1 MEEAAEEAVE
11 EEAEAGWWR
20 LDADRRSAQAVAA
33 DAVRQTGTRKAYP
46 TAAHG
51 ESHLAGARSHH
62 SGAAI
67 ACAQTRQTP
76 GKVGKARC
84 VWVRF

>member
-1 MEEAAEEAVE
+1 ME

-51 ESHLAGARSHH
+51 ESQPAGARSHH

-67 ACAQTRQTP
+67 AALTHRL
-76 GKVGKARC
+76 GKIGGLGSGKAARS
-84 VWVRF
+84 VGWVRF